1 MSSFFSEILSANG
14 CFGGKLLSSFECWV
28 MDKMGVSSIS
38 RQKRLSSDLCV
49 GSIFRRKELMTGLTM
64 TMFLAVSNG
73 FQ

>member
-1 MSSFFSEILSANG
+1 MGRFHF
-14 CFGGKLLSSFECWV
+14 LLV
-28 MDKMGVSSIS
+28 NALAMDKMGVSSIS

-49 GSIFRRKELMTGLTM
+49 GSIFRRKELMTGLKM

>member
-1 MSSFFSEILSANG
+1 
-14 CFGGKLLSSFECWV
+14 

-49 GSIFRRKELMTGLTM
+49 GSIFRRKELMTGLKM